1 MVIASG
7 GKLIFL
13 SDFLYFCSAAYPELN
28 SGAMEL
34 KGKTAVVTGSS
45 SGIGFELCGLLTDK
59 GTSVYGLSRRR
70 TPLEHPGFTW
80 LETDV
85 TSQEETDRAFDTVLN
100 KHEQVDLLVN
110 NAGFGLFGSIETID
124 PEAWNRLIATNLT
137 APFLCTRRV
146 VPGMKAIRRGT
157 IVNVA
162 SIAGKRGFRNG
173 SAYCASKFGLN
184 GFSEALVEEL
194 REEGIRV
201 CTINPGSTGT
211 AFFEHA
217 GIEAKKLMKTEDV
230 ARVILSMIELP
241 DDMLPDQVVV
251 RPL

>member
-1 MVIASG
+1 M
-7 GKLIFL
+7 
-13 SDFLYFCSAAYPELN
+13 D
-28 SGAMEL
+28 L

-45 SGIGFELCGLLTDK
+45 SGIGLELCGLLAEK
-59 GTSVYGLSRRR
+59 GASVYGFSRR
-70 TPLEHPGFTW
+70 PSSIDHSSFLW
-80 LETDV
+80 VQADV
-85 TSQEETDRAFDTVLN
+85 TKNEEIDRAFDRVLD
-100 KHEQVDLLVN
+100 ERGRVDLLVN
-110 NAGFGLFGSIETID
+110 NAGFGLFGSIETLE

-146 VPGMKAIRRGT
+146 VPGMKAVQRGT

-201 CTINPGSTGT
+201 CSINPGSTGT
-211 AFFEHA
+211 EFFERA
-217 GIEAKKLMKTEDV
+217 GIEPKKLMDTKEV
-230 ARVILSMIELP
+230 ASLILAMIELP

>member
-1 MVIASG
+1 M
-7 GKLIFL
+7 
-13 SDFLYFCSAAYPELN
+13 D
-28 SGAMEL
+28 L

-45 SGIGFELCGLLTDK
+45 SGIGLELCGLLAEK
-59 GTSVYGLSRRR
+59 GASVYGFSRR
-70 TPLEHPGFTW
+70 PSSIDHSSFLW
-80 LETDV
+80 VQADV
-85 TSQEETDRAFDTVLN
+85 TKNEEIDRAFDRVLD
-100 KHEQVDLLVN
+100 ERERVDVLVN
-110 NAGFGLFGSIETID
+110 NAGFGLFGSIETLE

-146 VPGMKAIRRGT
+146 VPGMKAVQRGT

-201 CTINPGSTGT
+201 CSINPGSTGT
-211 AFFEHA
+211 EFFERA
-217 GIEAKKLMKTEDV
+217 GIEPKKLMDTKEV
-230 ARVILSMIELP
+230 ASLILAMIELP
-241 DDMLPDQVVV
+241 EDMLPDQVVV